1 MKVQSYQAVV
11 QKTAKISKHLI
22 SSVVATG
29 IINTD
34 VLIYFNESL
43 KNLSRANGVFFVNK
57 VNISEG
63 NLHKDWLHLLEAG
76 KRIPANSFI
85 NCVNNY
91 YFY

>member
-1 MKVQSYQAVV
+1 M
-11 QKTAKISKHLI
+11 
-22 SSVVATG
+22 G
-29 IINTD
+29 
-34 VLIYFNESL
+34 
-43 KNLSRANGVFFVNK
+43 FFVNK

-85 NCVNNY
+85 NCINNY

>member
-1 MKVQSYQAVV
+1 MN
-11 QKTAKISKHLI
+11 LE
-22 SSVVATG
+22 
-29 IINTD
+29 
-34 VLIYFNESL
+34 ESFQG
-43 KNLSRANGVFFVNK
+43 KWGFFVNK

-85 NCVNNY
+85 NCINNY